1 MDHIKKYLSFLIS
14 LNQKA
19 YVDGRFI
26 GKGGR
31 SFSDILQVTDFLNL
45 RGLFVTVDIQKTFN
59 SVNLILLITAL
70 KKLALGKHLISGI
83 ENLA

>member
-1 MDHIKKYLSFLIS
+1 MDHIKKYLPFLIS

-26 GKGGR
+26 SKGGR